1 MAQGPREAFSQSH
14 SSESGSVLMNHPL
27 KVVLV
32 HREWQVWY
40 CIQDTQLFDCGGSCL
55 PYTLS
60 IYSGSQHIL
69 QCINISLRTWVT
81 ELETQQSL
89 H

>member
-32 HREWQVWY
+32 HR
-40 CIQDTQLFDCGGSCL
+40 DSGRCGAVYKTHNCL
-55 PYTLS
+55 TVVGLASHTHSAYNFIVDHNTS
-60 IYSGSQHIL
+60 YSALTYYRGYG
-69 QCINISLRTWVT
+69 
-81 ELETQQSL
+81 
-89 H
+89 